1 MQKVRIL
8 AVGGADVNLGDYD
21 KRTAIHLAASEGAR
35 HIVTELIERKAD
47 IIRMAAAVP
56 PQNQNAK
63 RQAGEI
69 MSLVEQAK
77 KWVC

>member
-1 MQKVRIL
+1 MLSAAEREEMVASMVRDERL
-8 AVGGADVNLGDYD
+8 
-21 KRTAIHLAASEGAR
+21 
-35 HIVTELIERKAD
+35 IVCLDAIERKAD

-69 MSLVEQAK
+69 MALVETAR
-77 KWVC
+77 KWV

>member
-1 MQKVRIL
+1 MSDCEDLKHVSSGML
-8 AVGGADVNLGDYD
+8 AVCLNA
-21 KRTAIHLAASEGAR
+21 
-35 HIVTELIERKAD
+35 IERKAD

-56 PQNQNAK
+56 PQNQNTK

-77 KWVC
+77 KWV

>member
-1 MQKVRIL
+1 MSDCEDWKHVSSGML
-8 AVGGADVNLGDYD
+8 AVRLNA
-21 KRTAIHLAASEGAR
+21 
-35 HIVTELIERKAD
+35 IERKAD

-56 PQNQNAK
+56 PQNQNTK

-77 KWVC
+77 KWV

>member
-1 MQKVRIL
+1 MLSAAEREEMVASMVR
-8 AVGGADVNLGDYD
+8 DE
-21 KRTAIHLAASEGAR
+21 HL
-35 HIVTELIERKAD
+35 IVCLDAIERKAD

-56 PQNQNAK
+56 PQNQNAT

-77 KWVC
+77 KWV

>member
-1 MQKVRIL
+1 MLSAAEREEMVASMVR
-8 AVGGADVNLGDYD
+8 DE
-21 KRTAIHLAASEGAR
+21 HL
-35 HIVTELIERKAD
+35 IVCLDAIERKAD

-77 KWVC
+77 KWV

>member
-1 MQKVRIL
+1 MLSLAEREEMVASMVR
-8 AVGGADVNLGDYD
+8 DE
-21 KRTAIHLAASEGAR
+21 HL
-35 HIVTELIERKAD
+35 IVCLDAIERKAD

-77 KWVC
+77 KWV

>member
-1 MQKVRIL
+1 MLSAAEREEMVASMVR
-8 AVGGADVNLGDYD
+8 DE
-21 KRTAIHLAASEGAR
+21 HL
-35 HIVTELIERKAD
+35 IVCLDAIERKAD

-77 KWVC
+77 KWL